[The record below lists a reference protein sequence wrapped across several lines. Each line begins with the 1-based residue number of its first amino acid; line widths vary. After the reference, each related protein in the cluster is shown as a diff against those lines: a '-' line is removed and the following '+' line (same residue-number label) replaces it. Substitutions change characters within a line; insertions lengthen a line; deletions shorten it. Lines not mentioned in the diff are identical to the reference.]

1 MALISTQEAEFHF
14 KQELLEFLRLRLHQA
29 FSWFS
34 LRSWMRHHF
43 IATVFVVFNEKLPPA
58 WFSFSQIGL
67 QIAANVQKSQQ
78 RCDTAAVIS
87 DVCVMMLG

>member
-14 KQELLEFLRLRLHQA
+14 KQELLEFLRFRLHQA

-34 LRSWMRHHF
+34 LRSRMRRHF

-78 RCDTAAVIS
+78 RCDPAAVIS
-87 DVCVMMLG
+87 DVCLMTLG